1 MPTDELDA
9 KDSAILQ
16 LLKNNARL
24 TYSEIGEQVGLSRTA
39 VKNRVSALEKSGV
52 IKGYQAIIEPVASPA
67 MMPFIVNVETR
78 PECFDEA
85 KSFFQAADETKTLIQ
100 TSGRCHLLAICI
112 APDVT
117 SMRNWINVVYRK
129 VPGILNINT
138 HSILDIAK
146 GHILTD

>member
-138 HSILDIAK
+138 HAILDIAK

>member
-1 MPTDELDA
+1 MPTDELDT

-85 KSFFQAADETKTLIQ
+85 KAFFQAADETKTLIQ
-100 TSGRCHLLAICI
+100 TSGRCHLMAICI
-112 APDVT
+112 APNVAT
-117 SMRNWINVVYRK
+117 MRNWINVVYRK

-146 GHILTD
+146 GHVPTD

>member
-112 APDVT
+112 APDAT

>member
-1 MPTDELDA
+1 MPTDELDT

-24 TYSEIGEQVGLSRTA
+24 TYSEIGAQVGLSRTA

-52 IKGYQAIIEPVASPA
+52 IKGYQAIIEPLAAPA
-67 MMPFIVNVETR
+67 MLPFIVNVETR

-85 KSFFQAADETKTLIQ
+85 KAFFQVADETKTLIQ
-100 TSGRCHLLAICI
+100 TNGRCHLIAICI
-112 APDVT
+112 APDVV
-117 SMRNWINVVYRK
+117 SMRNWINAVYRK

-146 GHILTD
+146 GRILTD